1 MRPKLFWAVPISVFC
16 VFLFATGCGSST
28 AHVRILNAI
37 PIQSNIDMLIDT
49 KDVASAIPYGS
60 ASAYISESSG
70 SRHLQIEPTGV
81 STPFVDQNISL
92 SSGSYNTVLDT
103 ANGATVFT
111 DSHST
116 PSSGNVSIRVIN
128 ASSTLGP
135 TDVYVVTSGNG
146 LGTTPTFSNVGVPT
160 ASGYTTVAAGSYII
174 YFTQP
179 GTTNVLLSTGTLTL
193 SSGQVRT
200 VAGIDGQTGGVTTT
214 VLADLN

>member
-1 MRPKLFWAVPISVFC
+1 MRPKLFWAVPTSVLC
-16 VFLFATGCGSST
+16 AILFATGCGSSS

-37 PIQSNIDMLIDT
+37 PIQTNIDMLIDS

-60 ASAYISESSG
+60 ASAYLTASPG
-70 SRHLQIEPTGV
+70 SRHLQIEATG
-81 STPFVDQNISL
+81 SSSPFVDQNINL
-92 SSGSYNTVLDT
+92 SSGSYDTVLDT
-103 ANGATVFT
+103 ANGVTVFT

-128 ASSTLGP
+128 ASSALSAA
-135 TDVYVVTSGNG
+135 DVYVVTSGNG

-160 ASGYTTVAAGSYII
+160 ASGYTTLAAGSYIV

-179 GTTNVLLSTGTLTL
+179 GTTNVLLSTGTLSL

-200 VAGIDGQTGGVTTT
+200 VVAMDGQTGGVTTT
-214 VLADLN
+214 TLADLN